1 MGFED
6 FGEVITDPYRELH
19 PEDSAKWLRLLAVAS
34 NTNSEFYAV
43 LRYLRETGTVLRR
56 HPKFCWKLVPVVGPN
71 GWQSYQEYQ
80 RKAAHLKL
88 WQDKLV
94 EILGELR

>member
-6 FGEVITDPYRELH
+6 FGEVITDPYRELY
-19 PEDSAKWLRLLAVAS
+19 PEDSEKWLQLLAVAS
-34 NTNSEFYAV
+34 NTDSEFYAV
-43 LRYLRETGTVLRR
+43 LRYLRETGTILRR
-56 HPKFCWKLVPVVGPN
+56 HPKFRWKLVPVVGPN

-80 RKAAHLKL
+80 REAAHLKP

>member
-19 PEDSAKWLRLLAVAS
+19 PEDSEKWLRLLAVAS
-34 NTNSEFYAV
+34 SINSEFYAV
-43 LRYLRETGTVLRR
+43 LRYLRETGTIMRP
-56 HPKFCWKLVPVVGPN
+56 HPKLRWKLVPVVGAN
-71 GWQSYQEYQ
+71 GWQSYEEYQ
-80 RKAAHLKL
+80 REAVYLKP

-94 EILGELR
+94 DILGDLK

>member
-19 PEDSAKWLRLLAVAS
+19 PEDSEKWLRLLAVAS
-34 NTNSEFYAV
+34 SINSEFYAV
-43 LRYLRETGTVLRR
+43 LRYLRETGTIMRP
-56 HPKFCWKLVPVVGPN
+56 HPKFRWKLVPVVGPN

-80 RKAAHLKL
+80 REAAHLKL

>member
-34 NTNSEFYAV
+34 NTDSEFYAV

-56 HPKFCWKLVPVVGPN
+56 IRNSAGSWCRLSGRMVGKVMMNISAKPV
-71 GWQSYQEYQ
+71 
-80 RKAAHLKL
+80 
-88 WQDKLV
+88 
-94 EILGELR
+94 I

>member
-19 PEDSAKWLRLLAVAS
+19 P
-34 NTNSEFYAV
+34 
-43 LRYLRETGTVLRR
+43 
-56 HPKFCWKLVPVVGPN
+56 KFRWKLVPVVGAN
-71 GWQSYQEYQ
+71 GWQSYEEYQ
-80 RKAAHLKL
+80 REAVHLKP

-94 EILGELR
+94 DILGDLK